1 MNNKTTYWLELCD
14 DDLISAKALLN
25 SKRWLHMGFF
35 CHMVVEKSLKAVI
48 AEKTKEI
55 PPKIHDLPKLA
66 DLGAIWAVLSKEQK
80 ELFKKLIPLQIEA
93 RYPEYKER
101 IASTL
106 TQEYCNQ
113 LLTETEEFLCWIKQQ
128 LEK

>member
-66 DLGAIWAVLSKEQK
+66 DLGAIWIVLSKEQK

>member
-1 MNNKTTYWLELCD
+1 MNNKTIYWIELCD
-14 DDLISAKALLN
+14 DDLITAKELLK

-35 CHMVVEKSLKAVI
+35 CNMVVEKSLKAVI
-48 AEKTKEI
+48 AEKINEI
-55 PPKIHDLPKLA
+55 PPKIHDLAKLA
-66 DLGAIWAVLSKEQK
+66 NLGGIWDAISKEQK

-106 TQEYCNQ
+106 TQEYCKQ
-113 LLTETEEFLCWIKQQ
+113 LLIETEEFLCWIKQL